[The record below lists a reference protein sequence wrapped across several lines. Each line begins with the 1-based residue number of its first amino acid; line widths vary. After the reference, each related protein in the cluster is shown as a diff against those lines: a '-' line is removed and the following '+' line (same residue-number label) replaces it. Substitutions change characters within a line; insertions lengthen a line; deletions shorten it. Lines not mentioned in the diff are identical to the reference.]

1 MRAALAPMLI
11 SLSCLLMTPGCGLAP
26 ASEPEVM
33 IVHKDL
39 TAKKCP
45 SFAQSDKAEA
55 RESVERP
62 AEWAQKGA
70 TKQSMQGHIDALE
83 VAQVRKNSVIERMD
97 REHEACRGT
106 QPKTS

>member
-1 MRAALAPMLI
+1 MLI

-45 SFAQSDKAEA
+45 PFADADKAEA
-55 RESVERP
+55 RASVERP
-62 AEWAQKGA
+62 ADWSTKGA
-70 TKQSMQGHIDALE
+70 TKNSMQMHIDAIE

-97 REHEACRGT
+97 REHEKCRGT
-106 QPKTS
+106 TPKTS